1 MAAQEPNPM
10 LNRTPRWASPL
21 RWAAAAL
28 ACMAGLPGAALAAGE
43 VQRYTGD
50 AFDANGRL
58 AYRET
63 HYLDRRTAQTQRV
76 VVYQCPDGRTFARKR
91 VAGAGVAPDFRF
103 QDGRDGYEEGVG
115 GGTGR
120 DVFWRAG
127 QGQPMRR
134 KPVAQVTADV
144 YDAGFDAFVRR
155 HWDALARG
163 ETVRARF
170 LIPSRLDALPISL
183 RPDPSAPRGE
193 LALRMR
199 LDAWYGF
206 AAPEL
211 RLRYR
216 VQDRWLASFEG
227 PGTIRDARGR
237 HQPVRIEFARAP
249 QATTPADLQAAQAKP
264 LASSCTT
271 AG

>member
-1 MAAQEPNPM
+1 MPDRVPNAQFAA
-10 LNRTPRWASPL
+10 LAF
-21 RWAAAAL
+21 AAAL
-28 ACMAGLPGAALAAGE
+28 IILPDSALAAGD
-43 VQRYTGD
+43 VQRYTGE
-50 AFDANGRL
+50 AFDAKGRL

-76 VVYQCPDGRTFARKR
+76 VVYQCPDGRAFARKR

-103 QDGRDGYEEGVG
+103 VDGRDGYEEGVAG
-115 GGTGR
+115 AGSGR
-120 DVFWRAG
+120 EVFWRTGEG
-127 QGQPMRR
+127 QAMRR
-134 KPVAQVTADV
+134 KPVAQLRADV
-144 YDAGFDAFVRR
+144 FDAGFDAFVRR
-155 HWDALARG
+155 HWDNLARG
-163 ETVRARF
+163 ETVRAQF
-170 LIPSRLDALPISL
+170 LIPSRLEALPISL

-227 PGTIRDARGR
+227 PGTIRDARGK

-249 QATTPADLQAAQAKP
+249 QAASVADLQAAQARP
-264 LASSCTT
+264 LASSCTS